1 MKWIE
6 FGECDYKI
14 IIPLIYPFL
23 YQIRRIMHQNDERFL
38 FGFFTN
44 FCGYLFSGVI
54 YLIVKH
60 RMNKVRSENI
70 EEGFTINESESNK
83 SENELKYN
91 PKKVYS
97 FKVTENQL
105 RLDIEKLNKKTTKN
119 QYLFILLL
127 VIVYLFPMFL
137 DSYTASDNNLNFGTS
152 SSLSLFFYI
161 FFYISLSYVFLGDKI
176 YYHQII
182 SSIIIVISI
191 FIVIILFL
199 IKDENTDNIFLN
211 ILIIIIVTC
220 LFALYN
226 VLEKKYYNKYM
237 DSPYHLMFVIGIY
250 AIAII
255 LFYEILTN
263 IIFGFDFS
271 FNGLFYQFLLN
282 IKEYKFLYILIF
294 IADVLSAFIWIGGI
308 QLTVYFFTPC
318 HFIISESISQIIST
332 FINNTIENFPV
343 AEKVIIYILFVVIF
357 LSTLIYNEI
366 IIINIFSL
374 NKNTKKYIGLRQ
386 LTETEDLLTLKTYND
401 DDFKEEQR
409 NSTLSD

>member
-60 RMNKVRSENI
+60 RMNKISSQNI
-70 EEGFTINESESNK
+70 EERFTHNESESEK
-83 SENELKYN
+83 SEKELKYN

-105 RLDIEKLNKKTTKN
+105 SLDIEKLNKKTTKN

-152 SSLSLFFYI
+152 SSVSLFFYI
-161 FFYISLSYVFLGDKI
+161 FFYISLSYAFIGDKI

-226 VLEKKYYNKYM
+226 VLEKK
-237 DSPYHLMFVIGIY
+237 
-250 AIAII
+250 I
-255 LFYEILTN
+255 L
-263 IIFGFDFS
+263 
-271 FNGLFYQFLLN
+271 
-282 IKEYKFLYILIF
+282 
-294 IADVLSAFIWIGGI
+294 
-308 QLTVYFFTPC
+308 
-318 HFIISESISQIIST
+318 
-332 FINNTIENFPV
+332 
-343 AEKVIIYILFVVIF
+343 
-357 LSTLIYNEI
+357 
-366 IIINIFSL
+366 
-374 NKNTKKYIGLRQ
+374 
-386 LTETEDLLTLKTYND
+386 
-401 DDFKEEQR
+401 
-409 NSTLSD
+409 